1 MQVDVFDHLKVFE
14 IRLLRILEKLIED
27 QPVDLIVVA
36 QAGERVSRHLPQG
49 GPVLQKLKNRGYCCK
64 F

>member
-36 QAGERVSRHLPQG
+36 QAGERVGRHLPQG
-49 GPVLQKLKNRGYCCK
+49 GPVL
-64 F
+64 